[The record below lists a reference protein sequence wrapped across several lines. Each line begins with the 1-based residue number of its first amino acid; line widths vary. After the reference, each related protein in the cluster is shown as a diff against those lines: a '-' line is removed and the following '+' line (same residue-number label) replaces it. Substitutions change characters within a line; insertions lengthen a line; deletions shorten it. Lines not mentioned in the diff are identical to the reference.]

1 MMKISD
7 LYIGSRD
14 MDNKGFTLIEV
25 IISVAILGIITLMTL
40 SLFSTTFLNI
50 VRFGDLTEVVVEN
63 QETIEHFLSDETYVA
78 PVPGQ
83 TVNAPPNSEM
93 RFTLTIGGTGTSVI
107 TTTGNYYEVEK
118 EDIILRM
125 YVDK

>member
-1 MMKISD
+1 
-7 LYIGSRD
+7 

-50 VRFGDLTEVVVEN
+50 VRFGDVTEVVVEN
-63 QETIEHFLSDETYVA
+63 QETIEHLLSDETYVT

-83 TVNAPPNSEM
+83 TVNAPANSEM
-93 RFTLTIGGTGTSVI
+93 MFTPTIGGIGASVI

-118 EDIILRM
+118 EDITLRM